1 MKTNLARWGNSLA
14 VRIPRGLADELSLTY
29 GTEVDLQVR
38 DGALLMAPVSRP
50 RYELEDLVRG
60 ITPGNRHAE
69 VDWGLPVGDEAW

>member
-14 VRIPRGLADELSLTY
+14 VRIPRGLADELSLTH